1 MASIFFIITL
11 RLNNKELLYIC
22 LNSHTRITFLL
33 GIDFWLSLLV
43 SLSNLKQQSTFSHFL
58 KTSLLVATF

>member
-22 LNSHTRITFLL
+22 LNITGPVHLCKVYNKIYYVI
-33 GIDFWLSLLV
+33 IDISSSIPFWPIQSFTLV
-43 SLSNLKQQSTFSHFL
+43 L
-58 KTSLLVATF
+58 